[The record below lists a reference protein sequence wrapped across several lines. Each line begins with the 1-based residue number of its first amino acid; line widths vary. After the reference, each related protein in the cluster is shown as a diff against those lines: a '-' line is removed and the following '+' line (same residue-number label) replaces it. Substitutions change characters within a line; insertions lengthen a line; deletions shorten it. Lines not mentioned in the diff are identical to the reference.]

1 MTDPLRTDRS
11 APTADSPERDRDAR
25 VEQLLLS
32 GLDHYFTGDY
42 ERAVTVWTRVLF
54 LDHGHARARAYME
67 RARSAIAERQRESEE
82 LLHTGVEAFGR
93 GDIAAARRLLTSA
106 VERGAATDEALA
118 LLERLHRLEPAAGA
132 TTVRAPRG
140 DVPASGQ
147 PAIAVRAAAPPSSR
161 WRWVA
166 AGVAAGALAAAAGGW
181 LYFRGA
187 DLWLSPAT
195 TVRAAV
201 SRDAERLPV
210 PATSE
215 VALARARA
223 LQGKGRLH
231 DALSALE
238 NVPHG
243 DAAWAEA
250 QALRAAIQ
258 RQLLAGVGAP
268 LDPPGGAGQGSLR

>member
-11 APTADSPERDRDAR
+11 APTADSPERDREAR

-32 GLDHYFTGDY
+32 GLDHYFSGDY
-42 ERAVTVWTRVLF
+42 DRAITVWTRVLF

-118 LLERLHRLEPAAGA
+118 LLERLHRLEPATGGKPWTTRRDVSTGA
-132 TTVRAPRG
+132 QA
-140 DVPASGQ
+140 DLQ
-147 PAIAVRAAAPPSSR
+147 PGGAEPPSSR
-161 WRWVA
+161 WRWVF
-166 AGVAAGALAAAAGGW
+166 AGVAAGVLAAAAGGW
-181 LYFRGA
+181 VYFRGA

-201 SRDAERLPV
+201 THETEPLPV
-210 PATSE
+210 PAASE
-215 VALARARA
+215 VALARARS

-238 NVPHG
+238 NVPQG
-243 DAAWAEA
+243 DPAWAEA
-250 QALRAAIQ
+250 QALRATMQ
-258 RQLLAGVGAP
+258 RQLLAGVGTP
-268 LDPPGGAGQGSLR
+268 LDQSGVSGQGSQP

>member
-11 APTADSPERDRDAR
+11 VNTADSPERDRDAR

-42 ERAVTVWTRVLF
+42 ERAITVWTRVLF

-132 TTVRAPRG
+132 KQWAPRR
-140 DVPASGQ
+140 DVSIGAQADLQPGVAEPPA
-147 PAIAVRAAAPPSSR
+147 SR
-161 WRWVA
+161 WRWVF
-166 AGVAAGALAAAAGGW
+166 AGVAAGVLAAAAGGW
-181 LYFRGA
+181 VYFRGA

-201 SRDAERLPV
+201 SHESEPLPV
-210 PATSE
+210 PAASE
-215 VALARARA
+215 VALARARS
-223 LQGKGRLH
+223 LQGTGRLH

-238 NVPHG
+238 NVPQG
-243 DAAWAEA
+243 DPAWAEA
-250 QALRAAIQ
+250 QALRATMQ
-258 RQLLAGVGAP
+258 RQLLAGVGTP
-268 LDPPGGAGQGSLR
+268 LEQSGVSGQGSQP